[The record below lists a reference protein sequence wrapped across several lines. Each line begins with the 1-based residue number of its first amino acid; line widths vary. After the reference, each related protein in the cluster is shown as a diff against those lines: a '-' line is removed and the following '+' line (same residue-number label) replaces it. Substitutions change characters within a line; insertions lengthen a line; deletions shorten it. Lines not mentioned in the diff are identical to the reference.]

1 MLQLAGGLTPFT
13 FTPNVQLERTVD
25 GRGRETLDLALD
37 AAGRAT
43 PVSDGE
49 LLLVSSDNQRAIVV
63 GAIAPTLQALM
74 DDWSNKAPTLEA
86 MARDLEAGERSDA
99 FDVD

>member
-1 MLQLAGGLTPFT
+1 MKLATRKNGT
-13 FTPNVQLERTVD
+13 R
-25 GRGRETLDLALD
+25 
-37 AAGRAT
+37 
-43 PVSDGE
+43 DGE
-49 LLLVSSDNQRAIVV
+49 LLLVSRDNQRAIVV

-99 FDVD
+99 FDVDCSSLHSPLPRALSLIHI